1 MWRYS
6 IFECIQKE
14 SELFL
19 CLFRRKSKYFEHL
32 GLNIILVDSDTSA
45 TDLISVQYDIVCLST
60 YCSRIAVDLIE
71 VFFHRHGKRM
81 MHGNETILFF
91 GPLKQWEL
99 RNPQETEIVFFQ
111 QIQTLCQMQTQCTE
125 HIPNNFFLVR
135 SKQQQVS
142 RFSVHCF
149 YQFF

>member
-1 MWRYS
+1 MPVLRVAVLH
-6 IFECIQKE
+6 IECIQKE

-91 GPLKQWEL
+91 GPQAAGT
-99 RNPQETEIVFFQ
+99 P
-111 QIQTLCQMQTQCTE
+111 
-125 HIPNNFFLVR
+125 
-135 SKQQQVS
+135 
-142 RFSVHCF
+142 
-149 YQFF
+149 